1 MTLAEQIQED
11 MKTAMK
17 EKNQARLAAVRA
29 IKSEILL
36 AQTSGKTDSVTDAD
50 ILKIIQKMIK
60 QRTDSISIYKE
71 QGREDLVQEETA
83 QLDFIK
89 VYLPKQM
96 SEAEVEAVVA
106 KLVAES
112 GASSIKD
119 MGKVMK
125 LANAELAGKAESKMI
140 ADKVKAAL
148 NK

>member
-140 ADKVKAAL
+140 ADKVKAAV